1 MAYQFKLIAGTHRS
15 ENKRYTKGN
24 LIVSD
29 VRLDQK
35 FKNKFEFIGKVSNS
49 QKAASTDSETI
60 VKVDDNDSDETTI
73 EKREKYILEKVG
85 NRFNVLNTETEELC
99 LKRTIPR
106 KSVLLKLNVSTLNL
120 KMRNLKNLMKKTQ
133 MIPMRMKTTIGKTK
147 FQ

>member
-85 NRFNVLNTETEELC
+85 NRFNVLNTETEELMLEKNDTKKVC
-99 LKRTIPR
+99 LAEIERLDSEPEDEESEESDEEDTD
-106 KSVLLKLNVSTLNL
+106 VTDEDEDDDWED
-120 KMRNLKNLMKKTQ
+120 
-133 MIPMRMKTTIGKTK
+133 
-147 FQ
+147 